1 MEDDVPNDERTYT
14 ENDVDAAMCMWEYVL
29 LDFRK
34 GGPYLEYGVAHGKD
48 VLRATVARHAQEL
61 ERHWREAKANKYA
74 RDFADDFV
82 PQYMRDHV
90 TRILT

>member
-1 MEDDVPNDERTYT
+1 MSDGETVYT
-14 ENDVDAAMCMWEYVL
+14 ENDVDAAMAMWEYTL
-29 LDFRK
+29 LQWRN
-34 GGPYLEYGVAHGKD
+34 GGPYLDYAVAYGKD
-48 VLRATVARHAQEL
+48 VLRATIARHAPVL
-61 ERHWREAKANKYA
+61 EAAWREAKANKYA